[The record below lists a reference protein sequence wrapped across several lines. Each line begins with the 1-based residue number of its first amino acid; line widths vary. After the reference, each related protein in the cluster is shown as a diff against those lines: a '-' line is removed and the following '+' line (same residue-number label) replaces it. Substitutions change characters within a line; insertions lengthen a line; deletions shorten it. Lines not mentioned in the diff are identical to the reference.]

1 MKKLF
6 IGALLLSLSLGAFA
20 QYQRE
25 DGAQTAGNAPWEQIA
40 SQRRQLFNFDWKFR
54 LGQVAGAADP
64 ALDDSAWRS
73 LDLPHDFQFEQ
84 PWIENGRGSRA
95 FKPMVE
101 GWYRK
106 HFSADPSWRGKRVSL
121 VFDGVIFV
129 SDVYVNGEKVGSGEY
144 GYVGYEVDITD
155 RLRYDA
161 PNVVAVYASSGPE
174 GGSRWYTG
182 AGIFRDVHLEVKN
195 PTHIVRNGIF
205 VTTPEVSASRA
216 TVALQVEVDGYQGH
230 DASIR
235 ARIL

>member
-25 DGAQTAGNAPWEQIA
+25 GEAQAASNAPWEQIA

-84 PWIENGRGSRA
+84 PWDKDVQSSSRA
-95 FKPMVE
+95 FKPMCE

-106 HFSADPSWRGKRVSL
+106 HFTADPSWQGRQVCL
-121 VFDGVIFV
+121 EFDGIMYV
-129 SDVYVNGEKVGSGEY
+129 SDVYVNGKKVASGEY
-144 GYVGYEVDITD
+144 GYLGYEVEIGKYLKYD
-155 RLRYDA
+155 R
-161 PNVVAVYASSGPE
+161 PNVVAVYASTGPWNA
-174 GGSRWYTG
+174 SRWYTG
-182 AGIFRDVHLEVKN
+182 AGIFRDVYLEV
-195 PTHIVRNGIF
+195 RNATSIARHGIY
-205 VTTPEVSASRA
+205 VTTPEVSAARS
-216 TVALQVEVDGYQGH
+216 TGCVARSTAGTT
-230 DASIR
+230 
-235 ARIL
+235 RIW

>member
-101 GWYRK
+101 TLLAVDNGDHYTDELFCGVDTKAMR
-106 HFSADPSWRGKRVSL
+106 RGFLQVILRSGRETGPVTVSL
-121 VFDGVIFV
+121 
-129 SDVYVNGEKVGSGEY
+129 
-144 GYVGYEVDITD
+144 
-155 RLRYDA
+155 
-161 PNVVAVYASSGPE
+161 SS
-174 GGSRWYTG
+174 SS
-182 AGIFRDVHLEVKN
+182 LKK
-195 PTHIVRNGIF
+195 
-205 VTTPEVSASRA
+205 SLS
-216 TVALQVEVDGYQGH
+216 LQT
-230 DASIR
+230 R
-235 ARIL
+235 